1 METTAYPSSI
11 PQGRRNLAAVARHAD
26 DLVRI
31 DDAVSALGV
40 TRPAATKLLWRW
52 ARQGWLRRVGP
63 GTYAVVQL
71 DSIDSDQVLD
81 DPWVLVPA
89 LYAPAYVG
97 GWTAAEHWD
106 LTEQLFRP
114 VVVMTT
120 RPVHAKHRTHHWM
133 PFVLRHI
140 HPRKLFGTQPVWRS
154 RTRVPVSDVHRTV
167 VDLLDDPAVG
177 GGSQHVADCLAA
189 YLARDN
195 RNDVLLIRYAAT
207 LGNGAVFKRLGFL
220 AEQQGETLLPHQCRA
235 RLTNGYAKLDPTLP
249 CSIPLHRWRLRIP
262 SHWPGPTPRDDSGRP
277 VFRSVKALHDRDPD
291 VPDAPIRDTASA
303 SRNTS
308 RSRLGIRAVQER

>member
-1 METTAYPSSI
+1 METTVHRSSI
-11 PQGRRNLAAVARHAD
+11 PQGRRNLAAVARHAA

-31 DDAVSALGV
+31 DDAVSALGL

-63 GTYAVVQL
+63 GTYALAQL

-114 VVVMTT
+114 IVVMTT
-120 RPVHAKHRTHHWM
+120 RPVHAKHRTHHGT
-133 PFVLRHI
+133 PFLLRHI
-140 HPRKLFGTQPVWRS
+140 HPRKLFGTQPTWRS
-154 RTRVPVSDVHRTV
+154 RTRVPLSDIHRTV
-167 VDLLDDPAVG
+167 IDLLDDPTVG
-177 GGSQHVADCLAA
+177 GGGQHVADCLAT
-189 YLARDN
+189 YLDRATRD
-195 RNDVLLIRYAAT
+195 DETLIRYAET

-220 AEQQGETLLPHQCRA
+220 AEQHGESSLPDACQALL
-235 RLTNGYAKLDPTLP
+235 TTGYAKLDPSLP
-249 CSIPLHRWRLRIP
+249 CPVHMHRWRLRIP
-262 SHWPGPTPRDDSGRP
+262 SHWRGPTPRD
-277 VFRSVKALHDRDPD
+277 
-291 VPDAPIRDTASA
+291 
-303 SRNTS
+303 
-308 RSRLGIRAVQER
+308 

>member
-1 METTAYPSSI
+1 METNVHPSSI
-11 PQGRRNLAAVARHAD
+11 PRGRRNLAAVARHAD

-63 GTYAVVQL
+63 GTYALAQL

-106 LTEQLFRP
+106 LTEQLFRSI
-114 VVVMTT
+114 VVMTT
-120 RPVHAKHRTHHWM
+120 RPVHSKHRTHHGT
-133 PFVLRHI
+133 PFLLRHI
-140 HPRKLFGTQPVWRS
+140 HPRKLFGTRSTWRS
-154 RTRVPVSDVHRTV
+154 RTRVPLSDIHRTV
-167 VDLLDDPAVG
+167 VDLLDDPTVG
-177 GGSQHVADCLAA
+177 GGAQHVADCVAA
-189 YLARDN
+189 YLGRDN
-195 RNDVLLIRYAAT
+195 RDDETLSRYAET

-220 AEQQGETLLPHQCRA
+220 AEQYGDSSLADVCRA
-235 RLTNGYAKLDPTLP
+235 RLTSGYAKLDPSMP
-249 CSIPLHRWRLRIP
+249 CPVPLHRWRLRVP
-262 SHWPGPTPRDDSGRP
+262 THWPGPSPRD
-277 VFRSVKALHDRDPD
+277 
-291 VPDAPIRDTASA
+291 
-303 SRNTS
+303 
-308 RSRLGIRAVQER
+308 